1 MKEMGFDD
9 PKKIYETEE
18 LASGDDI
25 IFVATGVTEG
35 DLLRGVRFFGG
46 GIRCS
51 SVFMSLKSQTIRFVE
66 TIYRDDLSSPISYS

>member
-1 MKEMGFDD
+1 MMEMGFDD
-9 PKKIYETEE
+9 PKKIYETDE

-51 SVFMSLKSQTIRFVE
+51 SVFMSLKTQTIRFVE
-66 TIYRDDLSSPISYS
+66 TIYREDISSPITFT